1 MSDLILVMLLSLL
14 VVCAIAVS
22 LLRDLVYAV
31 IVLAAY
37 SLVMSLVWQ
46 QLNSPDIAI
55 TEAVAGVV
63 SGALMIA
70 VIIRT
75 RRSED

>member
-1 MSDLILVMLLSLL
+1 MSDVVLIILLTFLVA
-14 VVCAIAVS
+14 CAIAVS
-22 LLRDLVYAV
+22 FIKDLLYAV
-31 IVLAAY
+31 IVFGGY

-46 QLNSPDIAI
+46 QLNAPDIAI
-55 TEAVAGVV
+55 TEAIAGVA
-63 SGALMIA
+63 SGALMVA